1 MPHAAGEDGKLK
13 REIVAVGLLT
23 AAALILASLF
33 YGSHGGQTEGAGY
46 LPHLIATGLTLSFG
60 VGAYAVPLVLFII
73 GLCYAMEKPSVAA
86 PRALAGAGLLFAV
99 ILTATALKVPTESLF
114 EPDWVPLYG
123 GYLGAG
129 LAYGL
134 SEVLGKLGT
143 WIVLAGMGLLAL
155 ILLTDT
161 STKQMLGGIARTI
174 GAAIRSLYE
183 LFVAG
188 FTLVAELTAGDER
201 RRARP
206 KRSKQPR
213 EEPAE
218 SRRRPDRGP
227 VVELGVGD
235 DEEKALRPPK
245 PRQDKP
251 DGNPTSAV
259 EEEQPPLLGSN
270 DLYAPP
276 PLSILTEIDDE
287 GEEEAAQEEV
297 TENIIKLED
306 ALQSFGI
313 EAKVTRYEQGPVITR
328 YEVEPE
334 RGIRVG
340 RIVSLADDLAMVLA
354 AVDVR
359 VEAPIPGKSAI
370 GIEVPNQHRALVSLR
385 GLLDEPEM
393 QDNAATLAVPLGRD
407 IAGHPVVGDLS
418 RMPHL
423 LVAGATNA
431 GKSVC
436 LHALISAILMRA
448 RPDEVK
454 FILVDPKRVEMRL
467 YDGIPH
473 LYSPVVYSPREA
485 ADVLRKAIRE
495 MEKRYDLFA
504 LKACVNIAEYNE
516 LAAMPKEDEL
526 DEFEPLPRVVI
537 VIDEL
542 ADLMMQS
549 KAEFEFSVCRIAQLA
564 RATGIHLVISTQ
576 RPSVNVITGT
586 IKANFPSRIA
596 LGVASQHDSRTIL
609 DGQGAERLIGRGD
622 MLYAPVD
629 ANQSKRL
636 QGAYVPREDLQRLT
650 DYLRTQGEPEFE
662 IIPQVP
668 DDDDEDFASDLE
680 VSDKLYAAAVQYVVS
695 EGEASVSMLQRR
707 FKIGYARAGRLI
719 DAMEQRGV
727 VGPHDGPKA
736 REVFIGA
743 AMVDDYLPGDGPP
756 DPLDDEQEPEGEPTS
771 DLGRPTRD

>member
-1 MPHAAGEDGKLK
+1 
-13 REIVAVGLLT
+13 
-23 AAALILASLF
+23 
-33 YGSHGGQTEGAGY
+33 
-46 LPHLIATGLTLSFG
+46 
-60 VGAYAVPLVLFII
+60 
-73 GLCYAMEKPSVAA
+73 MEKPSVAA

-213 EEPAE
+213 AEPAE

-393 QDNAATLAVPLGRD
+393 QENAATLAVPLGRD

-596 LGVASQHDSRTIL
+596 LGVTSQHDSRTIL

-629 ANQSKRL
+629 ANQAKRL

-727 VGPHDGPKA
+727 VGPHEGPKS